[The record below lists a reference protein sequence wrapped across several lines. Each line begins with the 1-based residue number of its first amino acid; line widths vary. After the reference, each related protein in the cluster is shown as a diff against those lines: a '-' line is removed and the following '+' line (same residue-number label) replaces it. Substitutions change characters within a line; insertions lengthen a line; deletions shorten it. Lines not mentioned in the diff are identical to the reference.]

1 MNPGKDTTEIHK
13 ENSSFL
19 KFILIFHTR
28 YHLEEQQVY
37 QFQVAHLAVIV
48 LELMTP
54 ESKSY
59 LLIDWTAEGKIRTH
73 WDDWSGSSLFVLIQK
88 RASFLQL
95 FHSQK
100 SFFSCLRLFICEDR
114 IQDRNGNKLLF
125 LSSTITYWQS
135 WDCNRVCGM
144 LFKRNTIFGLII

>member
-59 LLIDWTAEGKIRTH
+59 LLID
-73 WDDWSGSSLFVLIQK
+73 
-88 RASFLQL
+88 
-95 FHSQK
+95 
-100 SFFSCLRLFICEDR
+100 
-114 IQDRNGNKLLF
+114 
-125 LSSTITYWQS
+125 
-135 WDCNRVCGM
+135 
-144 LFKRNTIFGLII
+144 